1 MPENSQLMQ
10 FVYGFFCLLGIAG
23 IVATFKTIDWLIGQK
38 YVSHHKCEKCR
49 GEIYKTIVTD
59 HDLLQKMDG
68 KMDIMLDCMGI
79 GEK

>member
-38 YVSHHKCEKCR
+38 YVSHHKCENVEVKF
-49 GEIYKTIVTD
+49 IK
-59 HDLLQKMDG
+59 Q
-68 KMDIMLDCMGI
+68 
-79 GEK
+79 